1 MNNKV
6 DKYIEPT
13 NQELADLPHHVF
25 VYKVKLDPSHASS
38 FMYCLRLLSCYRDW
52 AEQFATDCM
61 ASKACNIYYL
71 AFTEKAYN
79 SLNSTIHTLSF
90 WS

>member
-38 FMYCLRLLSCYRDW
+38 FMYCLRLLSCYRD
-52 AEQFATDCM
+52 
-61 ASKACNIYYL
+61 
-71 AFTEKAYN
+71 
-79 SLNSTIHTLSF
+79 
-90 WS
+90 